1 MKIASQTP
9 SAQVLI
15 KRISLNSNLDFSQ
28 ITETSLRGVGR
39 SSQRLMDV
47 FFHWWNHQPPKKGGG
62 EAFILNPKN

>member
-39 SSQRLMDV
+39 SLQRLMDV
-47 FFHWWNHQPPKKGGG
+47 FFHWWNQQPPKKGRG